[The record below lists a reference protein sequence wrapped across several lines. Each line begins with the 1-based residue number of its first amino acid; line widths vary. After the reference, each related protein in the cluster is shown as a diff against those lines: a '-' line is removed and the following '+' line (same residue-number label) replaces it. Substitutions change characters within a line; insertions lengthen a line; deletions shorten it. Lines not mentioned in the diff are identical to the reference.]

1 MPIKYLEI
9 PVDKYG
15 TIKVEIEPTD
25 DTSGLEKLGVDK
37 SELAKPGGF
46 EDLGRR
52 EDLKAMAR
60 AVTAEATSAFDE
72 IVGTVHT
79 IAYGLRDRL
88 DKFDEKAR
96 PDEASVTFGLAIKAD
111 AGVVL
116 AQVGSEGS
124 LEVQLTWKPSTRL
137 QQEEEDVDKR

>member
-9 PVDKYG
+9 PVDEYG

-25 DTSGLEKLGVDK
+25 DASGLEELGVDTDK
-37 SELAKPGGF
+37 LAEPGRV
-46 EDLGRR
+46 EDLGWR
-52 EDLKAMAR
+52 EDVKDMR
-60 AVTAEATSAFDE
+60 QAVTAEAISAFDE

-88 DKFDEKAR
+88 DRFDEKAR

-124 LEVQLTWKPSTRL
+124 LEVQLTWKPSSSL
-137 QQEEEDVDKR
+137 QEGENVDKG

>member
-9 PVDKYG
+9 PVDEYG
-15 TIKVEIEPTD
+15 TIKVEIESTN
-25 DTSGLEKLGVDK
+25 DTSGLEELGVDK
-37 SELAKPGGF
+37 RELAEPGGF
-46 EDLGRR
+46 EDLGRKER
-52 EDLKAMAR
+52 KGDKTQAM
-60 AVTAEATSAFDE
+60 TAWAASAFE
-72 IVGTVHT
+72 EVVGTVHT

-124 LEVQLTWKPSTRL
+124 LEVQLTWKPSSRL
-137 QQEEEDVDKR
+137 QEGENVDRG

>member
-1 MPIKYLEI
+1 MPVKYLEI
-9 PVDKYG
+9 PVDEYG

-25 DTSGLEKLGVDK
+25 DTSGLEELGVDK
-37 SELAKPGGF
+37 DKLSESGGF
-46 EDLGRR
+46 EDLGWR
-52 EDLKAMAR
+52 EDVKGMTR
-60 AVTAEATSAFDE
+60 TVTAGATSAFDE

-124 LEVQLTWKPSTRL
+124 LEVQLTWKPSYRPK
-137 QQEEEDVDKR
+137 EGKDVIKR